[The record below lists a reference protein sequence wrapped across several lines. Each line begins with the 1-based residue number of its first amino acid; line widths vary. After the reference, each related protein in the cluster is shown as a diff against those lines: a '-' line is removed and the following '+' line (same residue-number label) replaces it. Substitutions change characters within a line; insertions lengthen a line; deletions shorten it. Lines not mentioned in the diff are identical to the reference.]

1 MRKLSLTASAL
12 VIILILQSCATI
24 MHGSKQGVG
33 ISSNPSEAKVTVDG
47 KKYGVTPVNVKL
59 KRKDSHTVRLELA
72 GYQPYETTLTK
83 SVSGWVW
90 GNIVFGGL
98 PGLAI
103 DAITGGLY
111 KLSPEQINGEF
122 KESQASAKI
131 SKDGLFITV
140 VLEPKSNWKKIGSL
154 KPAK

>member
-1 MRKLSLTASAL
+1 MF
-12 VIILILQSCATI
+12 
-24 MHGSKQGVG
+24 SKC
-33 ISSNPSEAKVTVDG
+33 I
-47 KKYGVTPVNVKL
+47 
-59 KRKDSHTVRLELA
+59 RLA

-90 GNIVFGGL
+90 GNLVFGGL

-122 KESQASAKI
+122 KESQASANI

-140 VLEPKSNWKKIGSL
+140 VLEPKSNWEKIGSL
-154 KPAK
+154 KPVK